1 MQWFDWAFFHLISLP
16 VKNDGKKKTETLVE
30 QLCADSLKN
39 SSSSHCDFSFLF
51 WIKYFCVCTWSRS
64 VKSIKKD
71 GDYCKSGSE
80 RTFSPWLTRE
90 THYSLMRCFP
100 LFQASNLILTKKKK
114 KENGLGYKIIFH
126 TLSKLRD
133 EKGDK
138 KLIFIVT

>member
-1 MQWFDWAFFHLISLP
+1 
-16 VKNDGKKKTETLVE
+16 
-30 QLCADSLKN
+30 
-39 SSSSHCDFSFLF
+39 
-51 WIKYFCVCTWSRS
+51 
-64 VKSIKKD
+64 
-71 GDYCKSGSE
+71 
-80 RTFSPWLTRE
+80 
-90 THYSLMRCFP
+90 MRCFP